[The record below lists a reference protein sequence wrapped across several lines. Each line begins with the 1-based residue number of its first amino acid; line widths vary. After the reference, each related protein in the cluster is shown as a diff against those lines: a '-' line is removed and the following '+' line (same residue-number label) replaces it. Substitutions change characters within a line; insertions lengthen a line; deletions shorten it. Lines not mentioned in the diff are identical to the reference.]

1 MRSFLCSICNR
12 HTAISLYHLR
22 RLSTIERVSPKRAT
36 FSSEFMR
43 VSCSGGFELAG
54 NSAAEAGSKG
64 RVRLLKRI
72 LKKSR
77 TVFRHQS
84 LKTAFRSNFFAVFSG
99 SMAKKFD
106 LRPRIFVFCRKTV
119 RPRRGKMKFLSNY
132 SLKTVQ
138 KKKLSDRR
146 ERRGRDYPKSQN
158 RQSQKTLPV
167 HRANILI
174 SCSRRS
180 LRRSFFPACLL
191 LPSFSGVRELCT

>member
-43 VSCSGGFELAG
+43 VSCSGGFELAD

-64 RVRLLKRI
+64 R
-72 LKKSR
+72 
-77 TVFRHQS
+77 
-84 LKTAFRSNFFAVFSG
+84 
-99 SMAKKFD
+99 
-106 LRPRIFVFCRKTV
+106 V

-146 ERRGRDYPKSQN
+146 ERHGSDYPKSQN

-167 HRANILI
+167 RRANILI